1 MAKEGKGGMSLMS
14 GLKKSAPSGTE
25 KAPSGPSVNSEPT
38 RSGVAPTP
46 GTLGGRVA

>member
-1 MAKEGKGGMSLMS
+1 MAKSSKGNTNLMS